1 MQKGIVIEFL
11 VKEYVIIDLETKE
24 KHYAQIK
31 GKLRHCFVKKN
42 KNKISEKIEEIK
54 IGDIV
59 LYEKKND
66 TFLIDA
72 ITPRFNSLKR
82 PNIANINQVLLVFSL
97 KKPKFQFKLLDKF
110 LLILNKYKIKVN
122 LIFSKIDLINEE
134 EFKIFQ
140 KKISYYEKFY
150 DIHFVDSKNKTGL
163 ENLFNIFKSKV
174 TILAGQTGVGKST
187 LINAI
192 TSLNLR
198 TQEVS
203 KGSNRG
209 KHTTKNSKLYFF
221 NEGYIADTPGFTKL
235 NLSDINFNE
244 VKNFYNDFVFFSTK
258 CFFGFNCLHLNE
270 KNCKIKEVCQKGLIP
285 KIRYKNYL
293 SLLKEIENKNFKRK
307 KRN

>member
-24 KHYAQIK
+24 KHYAKIK
-31 GKLRHCFVKKN
+31 GKLRYCSVDKN
-42 KNKISEKIEEIK
+42 KNKILKKIEIK

-59 LYEKKND
+59 FYEKKND
-66 TFLIDA
+66 VFLIDS
-72 ITPRFNSLKR
+72 IMPRFNSLKR
-82 PNIANINQVLLVFSL
+82 PNIANINQALLVFSL
-97 KKPKFQFKLLDKF
+97 KKPKFHFKLLDKF

-122 LIFSKIDLINEE
+122 LIFSKIDLLNQEE
-134 EFKIFQ
+134 LKEFKQ
-140 KKISYYEKFY
+140 KILYYEQFY
-150 DIHFVDSKNKTGL
+150 DINFVDSKNKIGL
-163 ENLFNIFKSKV
+163 ENLYKIFKNKV

-192 TSLNLR
+192 TSLNLK

-258 CFFGFNCLHLNE
+258 CFFGFNCLHIKE
-270 KNCKIKEVCQKGLIP
+270 KNCKIKEICDKGLIP
-285 KIRYKNYL
+285 KIRYNNYL
-293 SLLKEIENKNFKRK
+293 SLLEEIEKKNFKRK